1 MSNHVYI
8 ISLSCGGSK
17 VFIASN
23 KNNDDFH
30 CVYRMQW
37 EKCVYLMNS
46 AQVGGC
52 DGLSYGQ
59 SLAKKTFEVVPI
71 SSPWNNSDYGRMKP
85 HSLYFRV
92 KKCALIRVHIT
103 PLQKYG
109 VFGCAWGMRDVYR
122 VLFTMYS
129 RYASGWYL
137 LLMLW

>member
-8 ISLSCGGSK
+8 ISLCVVAQK
-17 VFIASN
+17 YLLLQTKIMMIFIV
-23 KNNDDFH
+23 
-30 CVYRMQW
+30 VYRMQW
-37 EKCVYLMNS
+37 EKCVHLMNS

-59 SLAKKTFEVVPI
+59 SLAKKTFVVVPI

-109 VFGCAWGMRDVYR
+109 VFGCTWGMRDVYR